1 MIRMTLCL
9 AATLALGA
17 CTEEDERPGRGSGQ
31 ASPDDDAGPSTDDA
45 ALPGDDAAAPR
56 RAAAPPGGGTSYIR
70 IQDNAPE
77 GTLQIGNNA
86 GADIDAVRWTCVG
99 SAPTWADPSFGP
111 VIENRRGGGSD
122 FPIDRLYG
130 PPDGPCEVVNDC
142 AANLGIAGDVYVPTG
157 RAGMAG
163 CVVDVFEVADSPSD
177 AFLVY
182 WCSATQ
188 PDSCLPMPG
197 AGTDG
202 GMASYQVPA
211 RP

>member
-9 AATLALGA
+9 AAALALGA
-17 CTEEDERPGRGSGQ
+17 CTEEEERPGRGSGQ
-31 ASPDDDAGPSTDDA
+31 QTPDDDAGPSTDDA
-45 ALPGDDAAAPR
+45 ALPGADADAPR
-56 RAAAPPGGGTSYIR
+56 LDAAPPGGANSYIR

-77 GTLQIGNNA
+77 GMLQFGNTS
-86 GADIDAVRWTCVG
+86 GADIDAVRWSCVG
-99 SAPTWADPSFGP
+99 ADPTWASPSFGP
-111 VIENRRGGGSD
+111 VIEGRLGGGSD
-122 FPIDRLYG
+122 LPIDRIYG
-130 PPDGPCEVVNDC
+130 PADGPCEPVNDC
-142 AANLGIAGDVYVPTG
+142 AANLGIGGDVYVPTG

-163 CVVDVFEVADSPSD
+163 CVIDVFEIADSPSD

-182 WCSATQ
+182 WCEAAN

-202 GMASYQVPA
+202 GMVSYQVPA